1 MQNFQDTSETG
12 NWSFISAYSICITV
26 PLKFPQH
33 SEKQAI
39 LFCIFSGNV
48 LYDSWVLSTNHYIL
62 SQSSIRLKEKNIYMW
77 RSSLFCER
85 RDFIF
90 AENKLI
96 YTNFRRIWLRF
107 LVGCDNLWL
116 KLGASI
122 LQNNPQWWL
131 P

>member
-33 SEKQAI
+33 SEKQVI

-62 SQSSIRLKEKNIYMW
+62 SQSSIRLKEKNIT
-77 RSSLFCER
+77 CEGVHYFVKGETSFLLKINSFTQTFAGFGS
-85 RDFIF
+85 DF
-90 AENKLI
+90 
-96 YTNFRRIWLRF
+96 
-107 LVGCDNLWL
+107 
-116 KLGASI
+116 
-122 LQNNPQWWL
+122 
-131 P
+131 